1 MRPSQVPP
9 SVCGKNRKRSG
20 NTEAAPAKAV
30 RLAAGS
36 ARAGTRQQEAGRGLF
51 IQDECDHLDWLVAQA
66 FQAVALAGGAVGHV
80 TGADFYLGAVVVV
93 QALAAQ
99 DVIGL
104 AVACVDMV
112 ADFTTGVDG
121 GVAKHAALLA
131 HLLGAVQ
138 QAADGDLAHAVKRG
152 GLADGLLFFT
162 ATDHRC
168 SLLINKYCGENWWL
182 KHGAIY
188 LQSVSAL
195 YA

>member
-51 IQDECDHLDWLVAQA
+51 IQDECDHLDWLVTQA

-138 QAADGDLAHAVKRG
+138 QAADGNLANTIKG
-152 GLADGLLFFT
+152 SGLADGYFFFGSSDHGGFLL
-162 ATDHRC
+162 
-168 SLLINKYCGENWWL
+168 S
-182 KHGAIY
+182 
-188 LQSVSAL
+188 
-195 YA
+195 